1 MPMRLMCGT
10 ADGWPAGNFVPDS
23 LLSLARSLSGG
34 TRERPRI
41 FFTPRKVGVKDKEY
55 ASL

>member
-41 FFTPRKVGVKDKEY
+41 FSLRARWASRTKNTPR
-55 ASL
+55 S

>member
-1 MPMRLMCGT
+1 MRLMCGT

-23 LLSLARSLSGG
+23 QLSLARSLTGG
-34 TRERPRI
+34 TRETTAH
-41 FFTPRKVGVKDKEY
+41 FLTPRKVGVKDKEY

>member
-1 MPMRLMCGT
+1 MRLMCGT

-23 LLSLARSLSGG
+23 QLSLARSLSGG
-34 TRERPRI
+34 TRETTAH